1 MHDSSDFAAAR
12 LTELLQL
19 LDIPTMRRDLDKP
32 SNLRWLQRNVSIDNG
47 DADSLDTIHLLI
59 RTLIRRGSK

>member
-59 RTLIRRGSK
+59 RTLIRRGHK